1 MKISDLNYCKELKNF
16 NLEIDIQQCSI
27 NSFICYDKSAS
38 ALLKIVGNVE
48 DNFEGTVTFK
58 ENSRTIYIPQ
68 KSSSFPWI
76 NVEENIKYVAENS
89 EYNVDVYGVQIQNL
103 IDDVGLTGYEKH
115 FPDNKSLGFRFRISL
130 ARVLALKPSII
141 LIDNSFDK
149 MDEESK
155 FELYELLKKVSSK
168 YNVSF
173 LLTTSDL
180 NEAIYLSENLYLM
193 KAGNSEL
200 IDKIN
205 LKEEW
210 EKFVDENRGNRQ
222 IKLKEKILKLFLQND
237 VTNIL

>member
-1 MKISDLNYCKELKNF
+1 
-16 NLEIDIQQCSI
+16 
-27 NSFICYDKSAS
+27 
-38 ALLKIVGNVE
+38 
-48 DNFEGTVTFK
+48 
-58 ENSRTIYIPQ
+58 
-68 KSSSFPWI
+68 
-76 NVEENIKYVAENS
+76 
-89 EYNVDVYGVQIQNL
+89 
-103 IDDVGLTGYEKH
+103 
-115 FPDNKSLGFRFRISL
+115 
-130 ARVLALKPSII
+130 
-141 LIDNSFDK
+141 